1 MNKVLSRLFA
11 ALLIAAI
18 VLGITPMM
26 MSVVK
31 ATITPPRGF
40 WVVPDTETFYTNT
53 TPVGAQFNVT
63 VWVATTA
70 PASFAWQ
77 VKLGFNASQLA
88 AVAIGYTGGGK
99 SMWFAAHGTTPVSP
113 IIDNTTGSVLSGES
127 LNGADVIGPSN
138 GSLFYV
144 TFQIIAAPT
153 AGNTLTSLIDT
164 ATYAPGDTFV
174 LDDNLNVETAFAY
187 GNCTYSYIST
197 ASPGPQPPVALLD
210 YSPKPVIVGQL
221 ETFNGSASYDPD
233 GVVVGWNWDFGD
245 GGNGSGM
252 IVTHMYSLA
261 GNYSVALT
269 VTDGE
274 ALTNSTTKLVAV
286 YEFQPA
292 MLYVDPAQIID
303 PTLFPPT
310 IVSINVSVNFVTNMY
325 DYAFNLSYNTEMLT
339 CMGAIINRVQ
349 NQTNFTPLI
358 LIDDGAGF
366 IWINVTYHW
375 PAVPINTTTPLSL
388 VTLYFQVDTIGSSVL
403 HLSDTELSDPS
414 HQNMPHQTGD
424 GFIMTLIRDLAITN
438 VVPSTSWAYQGWPV
452 NVQVTARNNGNI
464 SETFN
469 VTAYYDNVTIGT
481 IPVVNLAQNSDTI
494 LTFNW
499 NTSGVAEGNYTI
511 SALASTVPFEFNVT
525 NNYLADGQVQILT
538 QIRDVAVTNVTTSR
552 TWAYQGASL
561 NVTVTAKNVG
571 DVNESFNLMAFY
583 NASLLGNVSIVD
595 LAPGAEVVEVFTW
608 NTSALA
614 PCSNY
619 TISGQASIVP
629 FEFNTTNNI
638 FVDGTVKIRLV
649 GDINGD
655 GKVDIR
661 DVSLAALA
669 FGTHAGDP
677 RWNPDADITGII
689 YLVPDGAVDIRD
701 IALISKNFGKS
712 C

>member
-1 MNKVLSRLFA
+1 MNKRLSRLFA

-18 VLGITPMM
+18 VIGAMPMI
-26 MSVVK
+26 MSAK
-31 ATITPPRGF
+31 ALPTQGF
-40 WVVPDTETFYTNT
+40 YILPATVDFNT
-53 TPVGAQFNVT
+53 GTTGVGFKFNVT
-63 VWVATTA
+63 VWIVTILNTF
-70 PASFAWQ
+70 SWQ
-77 VKLGFNASQLA
+77 AMVTFNTSQIKA
-88 AVAIGYTGGGK
+88 DRTGYTGSGK
-99 SMWFAAHGTTPVSP
+99 SLWFTGHSSVTAVGTG
-113 IIDNTTGSVLSGES
+113 IDNSTNPGNVQLGEVLSGS
-127 LNGADVIGPSN
+127 DFQPPSS
-138 GSLFYV
+138 GSLFWIE
-144 TFQIIAAPT
+144 FEIMSAPT
-153 AGNTLTSLIDT
+153 PGNTLSSSIAFDP
-164 ATYAPGDTFV
+164 ANSFA
-174 LDDNLNVETAFAY
+174 LDEDLNVETPFATVY
-187 GNCTYSYIST
+187 CTYSYMST
-197 ASPGPQPPVALLD
+197 APPGPQPPVALFD

-221 ETFNGSASYDPD
+221 ETFDASASYDPD

-245 GGNGSGM
+245 GGNGSGK
-252 IVTHMYSLA
+252 IVTHTYSSA

-274 ALTNSTTKLVAV
+274 ALTNSTTKQVVV

-292 MLYVDPAQIID
+292 RLYVDPAQIID

-310 IVSINVSVNFVTNMY
+310 IVPINVSVNFVTNMY
-325 DYAFNLSYNTEMLT
+325 DYAFNLSYDTEMLT
-339 CMGAIINRVQ
+339 CIGAIINRVQ

-366 IWINVTYHW
+366 IWINVTYHS

-388 VTLYFQVDTIGSSVL
+388 VTVYFQVDTIGSSVL

-414 HQNMPHQTGD
+414 HQNMPHETGD
-424 GFIMTLIRDLAITN
+424 GFILTLIRDLAITN

-452 NVQVTARNNGNI
+452 SVQVTARNNGNI

-499 NTSGVAEGNYTI
+499 NTSGVAEGNYTM
-511 SALASTVPFEFNVT
+511 SARASTVPFEFNIT

-538 QIRDVAVTNVTTSR
+538 QIRDVAIMNVTTPR
-552 TWAYQGASL
+552 TWAYQGESV

-571 DVNESFNLMAFY
+571 YVNESFNLMAYY

-595 LAPGAEVVEVFTW
+595 LAPGAEVVEVFAW
-608 NTSALA
+608 NTSGLT

-638 FVDGTVKIRLV
+638 FVDGNVKIRLV

-661 DVSLAALA
+661 DISVAAQA
-669 FGTHAGDP
+669 FGTIAGDP
-677 RWNPDADITGII
+677 RWNPDADITGTM
-689 YLVPDGAVDIRD
+689 YLVPDGFVNIRD
-701 IALISKNFGKS
+701 VALIAKNFGKS